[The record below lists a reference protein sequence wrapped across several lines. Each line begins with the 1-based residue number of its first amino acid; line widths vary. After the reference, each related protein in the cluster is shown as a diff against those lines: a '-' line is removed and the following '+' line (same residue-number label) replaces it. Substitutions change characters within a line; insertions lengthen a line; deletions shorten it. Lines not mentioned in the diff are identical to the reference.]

1 MELKI
6 YNKTGNLIL
15 TASPNSSSSLT
26 EEIGGECC
34 VSVSFTHTSFVLLD
48 VDNYIEVL
56 GVRYKIK
63 RQYRPKQKNTQ
74 TYEYSVKFYAPIH
87 DAEDVL
93 MLFSEGDTTSEF
105 NYDGGP
111 REHLQL
117 WVDNMNRLAG
127 KDVWSIGTVISAE
140 NKNIEYKN
148 LKCWDAAFSSNGIA
162 ATFDTEM
169 WADGFV
175 INLCKASHGE
185 RQELGYMQGLTNLSQ
200 EDNGE
205 VKFFTRLFPLGST
218 RNIDASKYGY
228 SRLQLPS
235 RAKYVDKNVDL
246 YGVKEETEEAAFSAI
261 YPKYIGTISSV
272 RTEEKENE
280 EGRKYTVYYFKDNS
294 MSFNPDDYQIPEH
307 TYMLEFQTGELAGR
321 GTDGSF
327 QAAWHENTKEWEIT
341 NVYPDDTTQI
351 PGGVIIPKPGDQYI
365 PWNFS
370 LPQEYTTAA
379 EQAYELAVN
388 NFLSNYSF
396 DPHKYTGTTDR
407 NYVERNNTP
416 LRIGQNVRLLSDNYF
431 TDGYKDTRIIK
442 VQRKL
447 NDLYQAT
454 ITCSDEV
461 GTGWKSSVDN
471 RLNNLQYVLSKQE
484 QQAII
489 DIIKTTDS
497 KSPSDYN
504 VFSALKAI
512 GMFLRKDV
520 AEQVKY
526 VMTFL
531 KGIVVK
537 GTAKFGNFIT
547 GVSGGM
553 IDEEGNMEMESGY
566 FRKRLFVP
574 EIAYNRITY
583 FKGRA
588 VISPGGGCKVKSYI
602 KNDDGSFTVIPDL
615 TEADGL
621 SQFVDDILS
630 AFFTT
635 KNEEGKLTGFAQMQF
650 RVTEA
655 DYDAK
660 TFKMVNRPGN
670 NHEPGEEMILAQ
682 TGNFTDLDRQTY
694 ILFDTLNGNN
704 CITFFDNANTWDPE
718 PAQMKSWL
726 GKKKGMKVQGLDC
739 DNYSAVLQ
747 NILMTGLIFQTDTIT
762 GESVRVPIDMG
773 EWDPKRE
780 GGYAYYMRVS
790 YPGGLWLCVNPNGT
804 TKEPGE
810 GSVDWLLQVKDGTAG
825 TPGASFTPCGA
836 WISSNVPYKKNSAV
850 EFAGNAFV
858 ALRDTSAPPFAIAK
872 FKNGS
877 FVRTP
882 QGYLLAGTKSTN
894 TLHPDW
900 QRLTNIEPPT
910 LYWLDS
916 SCSSIAYTSTGS
928 MSPSA
933 FTVTCKKNRNGVV
946 GKCAELW
953 LVARK
958 YDGSWR
964 AHVEASQ
971 KADLHVPSASGCTQ
985 FAVRAYWTAYEAN
998 AWTDNYVAEIG
1009 IGVAEAGAAGA
1020 TGAFPRDR
1028 GPWRSGESYEWS
1040 ADYRDKVIHPFNGV
1054 YYNFLVR
1061 NQGSTVTQAPTSANG
1076 DNNWEA
1082 MNKLVNIATDTLFA
1096 DGANVAGFMFSG
1108 GVMRSQN
1115 ETDGVANM
1123 ILNGKTGY
1131 FHCINADI
1139 KGKVV
1144 ATSGSFENVTVKNI
1158 SSPNNAFQ
1166 IDASGNVQITGKFQ
1180 TAASGNRVVI
1190 DPSNNM
1196 LSFVTSG
1203 GVANC
1208 AISFGTYGGYSTA
1221 NIFLRSSSGSSIYD
1235 AASIAPH
1242 EIRLSD
1248 KMVSGS
1254 VKLNSNELSIV
1265 GNNKTAIFGAN
1276 EISLTVGGTK
1286 YKGYTGSISYVT
1298 GGTGYV
1304 DRAYFYNGIL
1314 YKIA

>member
-1 MELKI
+1 MKNVSI
-6 YNKTGNLIL
+6 KTKAIPLRPRSKNYPANGNVY
-15 TASPNSSSSLT
+15 SS
-26 EEIGGECC
+26 GG
-34 VSVSFTHTSFVLLD
+34 S
-48 VDNYIEVL
+48 
-56 GVRYKIK
+56 
-63 RQYRPKQKNTQ
+63 
-74 TYEYSVKFYAPIH
+74 A
-87 DAEDVL
+87 
-93 MLFSEGDTTSEF
+93 
-105 NYDGGP
+105 
-111 REHLQL
+111 
-117 WVDNMNRLAG
+117 
-127 KDVWSIGTVISAE
+127 TVINNNSNVDIATLRAE
-140 NKNIEYKN
+140 FLSKKSDDI
-148 LKCWDAAFSSNGIA
+148 ANGI
-162 ATFDTEM
+162 
-169 WADGFV
+169 
-175 INLCKASHGE
+175 
-185 RQELGYMQGLTNLSQ
+185 
-200 EDNGE
+200 
-205 VKFFTRLFPLGST
+205 
-218 RNIDASKYGY
+218 
-228 SRLQLPS
+228 
-235 RAKYVDKNVDL
+235 
-246 YGVKEETEEAAFSAI
+246 
-261 YPKYIGTISSV
+261 
-272 RTEEKENE
+272 
-280 EGRKYTVYYFKDNS
+280 
-294 MSFNPDDYQIPEH
+294 
-307 TYMLEFQTGELAGR
+307 
-321 GTDGSF
+321 
-327 QAAWHENTKEWEIT
+327 
-341 NVYPDDTTQI
+341 
-351 PGGVIIPKPGDQYI
+351 
-365 PWNFS
+365 
-370 LPQEYTTAA
+370 
-379 EQAYELAVN
+379 VN
-388 NFLSNYSF
+388 
-396 DPHKYTGTTDR
+396 
-407 NYVERNNTP
+407 
-416 LRIGQNVRLLSDNYF
+416 
-431 TDGYKDTRIIK
+431 
-442 VQRKL
+442 
-447 NDLYQAT
+447 
-454 ITCSDEV
+454 
-461 GTGWKSSVDN
+461 
-471 RLNNLQYVLSKQE
+471 
-484 QQAII
+484 
-489 DIIKTTDS
+489 
-497 KSPSDYN
+497 
-504 VFSALKAI
+504 
-512 GMFLRKDV
+512 
-520 AEQVKY
+520 
-526 VMTFL
+526 FL
-531 KGIVVK
+531 KGIRLQDSLINKILKEASEGDLSDEAVMTAARINKEIEDALKDLENKFIRKDIPDSTKYLLSLFGGVK
-537 GTAKFGNFIT
+537 IGKHLTLGDFIT

-762 GESVRVPIDMG
+762 GQPVRVPLDKG
-773 EWDPKRE
+773 AWEAGPH
-780 GGYAYYMRVS
+780 AYFDRVS
-790 YPGGLWLCVNPNGT
+790 HNGALWLCVNPKGT
-804 TKEPGE
+804 ESEPADNNP
-810 GSVDWLLQVKDGTAG
+810 DWLKQVAEGQRGLQGLQGPKGEQGIQGPAGADGRSSYFHIKYSHLQNPVKPTDISDTPNDYIGTYVDFSEDDSTDPAAYTWARFKGLQGAKGEQGIPGTNGANGQTSYLHIKYSNDGGKTFTANNGETPGAYIGQYVDFTQMDSSSVSSYTWTKVKGDKGDKGDKGNTGATGPQGPAGPQGPQGTPGQNG

-858 ALRDTSAPPFAIAK
+858 ALRDTSVPPYAIAK
-872 FKNGS
+872 YNNGNY
-877 FVRTP
+877 VRTP

-1221 NIFLRSSSGSSIYD
+1221 NIFLRSSSGSTIYD
-1235 AASIAPH
+1235 SASIAPH